1 MHAGHRRGGERGS
14 SHPLEQTAVLE
25 VGAGVA
31 QALEGVR
38 QVVVGAEVETVR
50 VQHVAHHGQEGLVLL
65 RLKEKE
71 NASSHHTH
79 THPFMCNYTYTY
91 STLLYLYCTNTVLDL
106 IVH

>member
-38 QVVVGAEVETVR
+38 QVVVSAEVETVR

-71 NASSHHTH
+71 NASSHRTH
-79 THPFMCNYTYTY
+79 TPSCAITRIQYTAVSLLYEY
-91 STLLYLYCTNTVLDL
+91 ST
-106 IVH
+106 

>member
-1 MHAGHRRGGERGS
+1 MRAGHRRGGERGS

-79 THPFMCNYTYTY
+79 THLHMQLHIYIQYTAVSLLCEY
-91 STLLYLYCTNTVLDL
+91 ST
-106 IVH
+106 